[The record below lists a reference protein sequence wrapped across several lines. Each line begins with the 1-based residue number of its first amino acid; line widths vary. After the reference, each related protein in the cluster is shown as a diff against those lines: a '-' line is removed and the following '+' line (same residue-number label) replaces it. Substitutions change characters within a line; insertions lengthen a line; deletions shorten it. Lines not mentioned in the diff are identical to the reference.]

1 MPKSKNDDHIAY
13 SDLTPLAQGYAD
25 ALLECQGSCAIA
37 DEWHGIGRD
46 DFTEDTLRKIVEDC
60 SSFFDA
66 ARKCH
71 PDGEEGLLFEI
82 DEYDLGFNFYLDR
95 QGTGVG
101 FRDLSLEALG
111 DKLEECAAGFGWIE
125 VEITKD
131 RRIAF
136 LPPAPVAVTNP
147 SN

>member
-1 MPKSKNDDHIAY
+1 MPKSKNDDQIAY

-46 DFTEDTLRKIVEDC
+46 DFMKDTLRKVAEDC
-60 SSFFDA
+60 SSFLNA

-71 PDGEEGLLFEI
+71 PDGEDGLLFEI
-82 DEYDLGFNFYLDR
+82 DEYNLGFHFYLAR
-95 QGTGVG
+95 QGTGVAFHG
-101 FRDLSLEALG
+101 LGLDDLGE
-111 DKLEECAAGFGWIE
+111 KLEECAAGFGWIA
-125 VEITKD
+125 VEITTD

-136 LPPAPVAVTNP
+136 LPATPVAAPSP